1 MMRCPAA
8 TAGYGVLPL
17 WLIFCDLGGGGGGL
31 FAGMVAGILHG
42 RVLLDGHRLDC
53 YCCGVPVCVL
63 VLLIVDCEGTFVYV
77 ACGRYWVD
85 EFLLVFILHLIF
97 HHHGLCPYIVIFS
110 LGCFMRRCCWSLV
123 VCFCLDHV
131 RIFGLNRYCV
141 IKETVYILV
150 MGFLL

>member
-1 MMRCPAA
+1 MVRCPAA
-8 TAGYGVLPL
+8 TVGYGVSPL

-63 VLLIVDCEGTFVYV
+63 VLPIVGCERTFVYV
-77 ACGRYWVD
+77 VCGRYWVG

-110 LGCFMRRCCWSLV
+110 LGYFMRGCCWSLV
-123 VCFCLDHV
+123 VRFCLDHV

-141 IKETVYILV
+141 IKVTVYILV

>member
-8 TAGYGVLPL
+8 TADYGVLPL
-17 WLIFCDLGGGGGGL
+17 WLIFCDLGVSSDRL

-77 ACGRYWVD
+77 ACGRYWVAD
-85 EFLLVFILHLIF
+85 FSDFI
-97 HHHGLCPYIVIFS
+97 
-110 LGCFMRRCCWSLV
+110 M
-123 VCFCLDHV
+123 
-131 RIFGLNRYCV
+131 LNTQY
-141 IKETVYILV
+141 
-150 MGFLL
+150 

>member
-8 TAGYGVLPL
+8 TADYGVLPL
-17 WLIFCDLGGGGGGL
+17 WLIFCDLGVSSDRL

-42 RVLLDGHRLDC
+42 RVLLDGYRLDC
-53 YCCGVPVCVL
+53 YRCGVPVCIL
-63 VLLIVDCEGTFVYV
+63 VLLIVVCEWTFVYV

-97 HHHGLCPYIVIFS
+97 HHHGLCPYIIIFS
-110 LGCFMRRCCWSLV
+110 LGCFMRRCRWSLA

-141 IKETVYILV
+141 IKEAVYILV